1 MESVLESREREWEV
15 EELQEEDKKE
25 ETEREVRGNK
35 LKPFLCAAQSDEND
49 DKFNTYMI
57 KKYETLSNNIA
68 SLLFKEELADVQIYV
83 GDPQIKIFA

>member
-35 LKPFLCAAQSDEND
+35 LKPFLCAA
-49 DKFNTYMI
+49 
-57 KKYETLSNNIA
+57 
-68 SLLFKEELADVQIYV
+68 
-83 GDPQIKIFA
+83 